1 MINTEIKYHSSDIDN
16 NNQLNIVD
24 TSNQILD
31 ATPQSQSLAL
41 SSTQNINIVVSST
54 LDKSH
59 EKTNITCPLC
69 DLFEL
74 DDHTT
79 AQGLSHSC
87 INY

>member
-41 SSTQNINIVVSST
+41 SSTQNNNLAVST
-54 LDKSH
+54 LVQPR
-59 EKTNITCPLC
+59 EKTNITCSPR
-69 DLFEL
+69 DFFDF
-74 DDHTT
+74 DDNPI
-79 AQGLSHSC
+79 AQGLSHSS